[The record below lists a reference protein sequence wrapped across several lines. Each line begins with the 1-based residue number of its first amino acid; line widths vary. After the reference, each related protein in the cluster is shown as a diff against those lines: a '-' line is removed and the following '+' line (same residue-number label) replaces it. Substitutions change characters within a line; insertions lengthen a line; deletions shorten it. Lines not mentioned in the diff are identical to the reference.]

1 MECLTR
7 PLSAVSPSLE
17 AFGALAGQYSLAMV
31 TAETASDLETPVS
44 AFMKLK
50 ESGPCFLLE
59 SAESDKMWGRY
70 SFLGFE
76 PITLARLEDGRL
88 IVSSGEAERVVDG
101 DSVLGLFELV
111 EGPEVFIPIEGVPF
125 LGGAVG
131 YFGYGVLEH
140 LEKVHLSKNEA
151 VPEMMFMVPGRLAI
165 FDHLRS
171 RIILCAIARVP
182 EQRDACRAEYEHAI
196 DKIDGMVASLEA
208 PLPHGRGIPLGL
220 PQSVDGQKEA
230 DSSAASDDFNR
241 FESNV
246 TREKFE
252 EMVDKARGYILAGD
266 AFQVVVSQRFKTA
279 YPGDPLSVYRVLRSE
294 NPSPYMFYLEL
305 PGLHLVGSSPEPLV
319 TNRGGKAVIRP
330 IAGTRPRGS
339 DGPEDERLAKEL
351 LEDPK
356 EKAEHIMLVDLA
368 RNDLG
373 RVCRPGTVKV
383 TRLMQVEKYSHVM
396 HLVSEVEGH
405 LKEGYGNYDLLKAAF
420 PAGTV
425 SGAPKVR
432 ACEIIEE
439 LEGEGRGPYAG
450 AIGYLS
456 YSGDMDTCITIRT
469 VLIHEG
475 SATVQAG
482 AGIVADSIAGEE
494 WLETRNKALA
504 LIRAVRIAGEAD
516 R

>member
-1 MECLTR
+1 MKCLMKSA
-7 PLSAVSPSLE
+7 SAVSPSPE
-17 AFGALAGQYSLAMV
+17 AFEELAGQFSLAMV
-31 TAETASDLETPVS
+31 TAEIASDLETPVS
-44 AFMKLK
+44 AFIKLK

-76 PITLARLEDGRL
+76 PIMLARLEDGRL
-88 IVSSGEAERVVDG
+88 IVSSGEVEKVVEG
-101 DSVLGLFELV
+101 DPVRGLFELV

-125 LGGAVG
+125 SGGAVG

-140 LEKVHLSKNEA
+140 LENIRLSNNEA

-171 RIILCAIARVP
+171 RIILCAISRVP
-182 EQRDACRAEYEHAI
+182 EQHDACRVEYDLAI
-196 DKIDGMVASLEA
+196 DKIDRMVAKLEV
-208 PLPHGRGIPLGL
+208 PLPHGCGILLG
-220 PQSVDGQKEA
+220 PHKSAEGQMEA
-230 DSSAASDDFNR
+230 DPGAAPGDFDR

-246 TREKFE
+246 TREEFE
-252 EMVDKARGYILAGD
+252 EMVAKAREYILAGD

-279 YPGDPLSVYRVLRSE
+279 YSGDPLSVYRILRSE

-319 TNRGGKAVIRP
+319 TNRGGRAVIRP

-339 DGPEDERLAKEL
+339 DGPDDSRLAKDL

-405 LKEGYGNYDLLKAAF
+405 LKEMCGNYDLLKAAF

-482 AGIVADSIAGEE
+482 AGIVADSIPSEE
-494 WLETRNKALA
+494 WRETRNKAQV
-504 LIRAVRIAGEAD
+504 LINAVRIAGEEHK
-516 R
+516 

>member
-1 MECLTR
+1 MKCLLK
-7 PLSAVSPSLE
+7 PACAVSPSPE
-17 AFGALAGQYSLAMV
+17 SFEELAGQFNLAMV
-31 TAETASDLETPVS
+31 TAEIASDLETPVS
-44 AFMKLK
+44 AFIKLK

-76 PITLARLEDGRL
+76 PIMLARLEGGHL
-88 IVSSGEAERVVDG
+88 IVSSGDTEKVLGG
-101 DSVLGLFELV
+101 DPVRGLFELV

-131 YFGYGVLEH
+131 YFGYSVLEH
-140 LEKVHLSKNEA
+140 LENILLTSNKV
-151 VPEMMFMVPGRLAI
+151 VPEMMFMVPGRMAI

-171 RIILCAIARVP
+171 RIILCAIAEVP
-182 EQRDACRAEYEHAI
+182 GQHDACQVEYEHAI
-196 DKIDGMVASLEA
+196 DKINGMVANLEV
-208 PLPHGRGIPLGL
+208 PLPHGTSIPLGTH
-220 PQSVDGQKEA
+220 QGAEGQKDA
-230 DSSAASDDFNR
+230 DPGAVPGDFDG

-246 TREKFE
+246 TRDEFE
-252 EMVDKARGYILAGD
+252 EMVAKAREYILAGD
-266 AFQVVVSQRFKTA
+266 AFQIVVSQRFKTA
-279 YPGDPLSVYRVLRSE
+279 YSGDPLSVYRLLRSE
-294 NPSPYMFYLEL
+294 NPSPYMFYLEM

-319 TNRGGKAVIRP
+319 TNRGGRAVIRP

-339 DGPEDERLAKEL
+339 DGLDDSRLAADL

-405 LKEGYGNYDLLKAAF
+405 LKESCGSYDLFKAAF

-469 VLIHEG
+469 ALIHEG

-482 AGIVADSIAGEE
+482 AGIVADSIPGEE
-494 WLETRNKALA
+494 WRETRNKAQA
-504 LIRAVRIAGEAD
+504 LVRAIRIAGEEHK
-516 R
+516 